1 MVSMHR
7 RYRCDSSSILDTP
20 INYRVIFMS
29 KMTEL
34 ELTEKALDWFENI
47 EETEQQG
54 IITKEFMRR
63 FSINPNRIDWGY

>member
-1 MVSMHR
+1 
-7 RYRCDSSSILDTP
+7 
-20 INYRVIFMS
+20 MS